1 MRRLPPDPMT
11 LFFCENIE
19 DEFKSDPAVIMA
31 DALRKFL
38 RVNMLNGFTI
48 DLFTIYGLNL
58 LVRII
63 SFILNTIISLLI
75 IWVIFN

>member
-1 MRRLPPDPMT
+1 MG
-11 LFFCENIE
+11 
-19 DEFKSDPAVIMA
+19 

-63 SFILNTIISLLI
+63 FFILNTIISLLI